1 MPTAVTLVLCLAMNT
16 LTVAAEMRHIASM
29 YIALIHVTCTEEASR
44 PPPPSSPSSSRKTSP
59 APAVASRVEAGKED
73 DDEDA
78 AEEEEEKEE
87 EKEGIASWKVGVAY
101 IIHLM
106 RVALVV
112 SCVCLRVRVS
122 RQPLRLFVASG
133 DF

>member
-78 AEEEEEKEE
+78 AEEEE
-87 EKEGIASWKVGVAY
+87 KEGIASWKVGVAY